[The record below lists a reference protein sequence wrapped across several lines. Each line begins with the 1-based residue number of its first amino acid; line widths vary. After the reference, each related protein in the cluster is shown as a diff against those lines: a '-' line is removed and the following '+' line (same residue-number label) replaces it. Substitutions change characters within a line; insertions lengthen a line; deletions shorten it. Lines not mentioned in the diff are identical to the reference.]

1 MGIKNTLTKIGGH
14 LGDIVKEPSFKVA
27 LATGTFGVITALINN
42 HSQKLAKETAEKNL
56 LTVKLQARI
65 GGYDKELAE
74 ELLKDDTEEGKEE
87 KTEETD
93 KKPELKVVK

>member
-1 MGIKNTLTKIGGH
+1 MDIKNTLTKFGGH
-14 LGDIVKEPSFKVA
+14 LGDIVKEPGFKVA
-27 LATGTFGVITALINN
+27 LITGGFGLATAIINN
-42 HSQKLAKETAEKNL
+42 HSQKLAKETSANNL
-56 LTVKLQARI
+56 LTVKLQARM

-74 ELLKDDTEEGKEE
+74 ELLKDVEEGKEE